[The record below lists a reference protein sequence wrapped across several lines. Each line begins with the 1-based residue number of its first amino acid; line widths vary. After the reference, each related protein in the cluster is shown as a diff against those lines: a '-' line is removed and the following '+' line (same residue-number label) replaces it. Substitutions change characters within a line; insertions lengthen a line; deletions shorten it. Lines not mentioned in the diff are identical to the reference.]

1 MVAVQTTYT
10 SRHAPLALGQFD
22 NMELKNTVTRTQEDA
37 TAVGYGRAM
46 FRGTGDAGVTA
57 TASAF
62 FEGVTV
68 RTLHTET
75 ATDVFAQRESIT
87 LLNMGVIAV
96 AASVAVNRGEQA
108 YVTAAGLWT
117 NVVGTN
123 TLIAGAKFDATI
135 AAAGLVPL
143 RVK

>member
-10 SRHAPLALGQFD
+10 SRTVPLALGQFD
-22 NMELKNTVTRTQEDA
+22 NMELKNTITRTQEDA

-46 FRGTGDAGVTA
+46 FRGTGEFGVTA
-57 TASAF
+57 TPSAF
-62 FEGVTV
+62 LEGITV
-68 RTLHTET
+68 RTLHTE
-75 ATDVFAQRESIT
+75 ASTDVFAQRESIS
-87 LLNMGVIAV
+87 LLTMGVIVV
-96 AASVAVNRGEQA
+96 AASVAVTRGEQA

-117 NVVGTN
+117 NVPTAN
-123 TLIAGAKFDATI
+123 TIVTGAKFDATV